1 MTVVV
6 DTSVLIQ
13 VLRGDDRAQSLLESA
28 IGSGDRVTASVLS
41 RVEVLAGMRP
51 DEAYATERLF
61 ESLEWIDVDIDL
73 AQRAGELANSYM
85 RSHPGIDPVD
95 YVIAATTER
104 LDATLWTHN
113 LKHFP
118 MLPGLQRPY

>member
-6 DTSVLIQ
+6 DTSVLIE
-13 VLRGDDRAQSLLESA
+13 VLRGDEQARSLLKLA
-28 IGSGDRVTASVLS
+28 IGNGERVAASVLS
-41 RVEVLAGMRP
+41 RVEVLTGMRP
-51 DEAYATERLF
+51 SEERETRRLF
-61 ESLEWIDVDIDL
+61 ESLEWIAVDADL
-73 AQRAGELANSYM
+73 ADHAGELANRYI

-104 LDATLWTHN
+104 LGANLWTLN

-118 MLPGLQRPY
+118 MFPGLQPPY

>member
-13 VLRGDDRAQSLLESA
+13 VLRGDERAQSLLESA
-28 IGSGDRVTASVLS
+28 IGSGERVTASVLS

-61 ESLEWIDVDIDL
+61 ESLDWIDVDTEL

-104 LDATLWTHN
+104 LGAALWTHN